1 LPTLLL
7 NSCKTWGFL
16 ALVSLLLSL
25 LLSVFDLPAGTLL
38 GCMIAGMVF
47 SARGVPLRIQP
58 RYFVLA
64 QGLLGCLIAQ
74 TLELHVL
81 AKVASDWPIF
91 LSIGVCVLASS
102 AGLGWLLMRSN
113 VLPGTTA
120 IWGLAPGAASAM
132 VLMSEDYGAD
142 VRLVAFMQYLRVVIV
157 TAVASLVAHLWV
169 QHTAAPLP
177 RAQWHLVLE
186 PTNLGLTLLIA
197 FGGASAAR
205 LLKIPGGPLLV
216 PMIAGIA
223 FQNWS
228 TAQLELPH
236 WLLSVAYAM
245 IGWSI
250 GLRFS
255 PATLAHAWRV
265 LPRVL
270 AAIFALIA
278 ISAVLAAALSYFVD
292 FQPLT
297 AYLATS
303 PGGADSVA
311 VIAATSSVDAGFV
324 MAMQMVRFLMVLV
337 LGPPLS
343 RFLAHKH
350 HRNTTPP

>member
-1 LPTLLL
+1 MPDILRSPWIPL
-7 NSCKTWGFL
+7 G
-16 ALVSLLLSL
+16 LVSLLLAL
-25 LLSVFDLPAGTLL
+25 VLSTLQLPAGTLL
-38 GCMIAGMVF
+38 ACMLAGIWF
-47 SARGVPLRIQP
+47 SSRGVQLRIQP
-58 RYFVLA
+58 RFFVLA
-64 QGLLGCLIAQ
+64 QGLLGCLIAK

-81 AKVASDWPIF
+81 AKVASEWPIF
-91 LSIGVCVLASS
+91 LSIAACVLGAS
-102 AGLGWLLMRSN
+102 AALGWLLMRSN
-113 VLPGTTA
+113 LLPGTTA

-132 VLMSEDYGAD
+132 VLMAEDYGAD

-157 TAVASLVAHLWV
+157 TALASLVAHLWV
-169 QHTAAPLP
+169 QHTAAPVP
-177 RAQWHLVLE
+177 QTPWHLLLDPV
-186 PTNLGLTLLIA
+186 NLVLTLLIA
-197 FGGASAAR
+197 FGGATAAR
-205 LLKIPGGPLLV
+205 FFNIPGGPLLV

-228 TAQLELPH
+228 TAQLELPA
-236 WLLSVAYAM
+236 WLLSMAYAM

-250 GLRFS
+250 GLRFN

-270 AAIFALIA
+270 GAIFALIG
-278 ISAVLAAALSYFVD
+278 ISALLATALSYFVN
-292 FQPLT
+292 FGALT

-337 LGPPLS
+337 LGPPVS
-343 RFLAHKH
+343 RFLARR
-350 HRNTTPP
+350 HRSTHTRP